1 MMSDLEHYDRWDI
14 EEPPDR
20 GSNNVHEW
28 VYTGTNYGDDDPR
41 WNGEGRC
48 YCIECGADG
57 DASCQ
62 TMCEPIDVLCQR
74 HRPLPDG
81 QPLILSAAAPNAGAI
96 PRRCP
101 MNNCRYLRT
110 AFPHA
115 HAGDHLRMHRTIHDN
130 RGIAGPRA
138 VTAPCRRLGIAFFT
152 GEKFACRLMME
163 GAS

>member
-1 MMSDLEHYDRWDI
+1 MSDLEHYDRWDI

-20 GSNNVHEW
+20 GSNNVHKW
-28 VYTGTNYGDDDPR
+28 VYTGTNYGDDDPS

-101 MNNCRYLRT
+101 MNNCPRIRERPFLMLT
-110 AFPHA
+110 PEIICACIAQFMTTEA
-115 HAGDHLRMHRTIHDN
+115 LLA
-130 RGIAGPRA
+130 RGR
-138 VTAPCRRLGIAFFT
+138 
-152 GEKFACRLMME
+152 
-163 GAS
+163 